1 MPRAVIVPI
10 RTTGLLGPAY
20 PRESGPCILAPV
32 ASIIPINLPGSW
44 QEPTT
49 GHEFGGSAAIPADLI
64 QATDDH
70 TRALLERRATSRR
83 RQLVPRAL
91 VLADIVGLTAAYLVA
106 THHWGGHGVLGSPS
120 ELILFVLSLPCWV
133 LVARL
138 HGLYRR
144 DEERA
149 DHSTTDDIVGVFHLV
164 TIAAWLLLVAS
175 RLAGW
180 DGPGIL
186 NLTAFWL
193 LAVCLVP
200 IARTVAR
207 LFCKRS
213 TAYEQNT
220 VIVGAGDVGQLVA
233 RKLIKH
239 PEYGAN
245 VVGFVDRCPKTRR
258 PDVPERLSILGGPER
273 LPEIIK
279 CLDVERV
286 IIAFSNES
294 VPELLALLRQLRPFG
309 VQIDLVPRLF
319 ELVGPSASVH
329 AVEGL
334 PLIGLPAGRRSATS
348 RVLKRALDII
358 GASVALVLLAPVMAF
373 VALRIRR
380 DSPGPVLFRQ
390 TRLGTGMKEF
400 TALKFR
406 TMKVDTDP
414 EAHREYI
421 RQTIASP
428 TIAEESGL
436 YKLDQADAITGF
448 GSWLRK
454 TSLDEL
460 PQLINVVRGD
470 MSLVGPRPCI
480 PYEVENFEPYHME
493 RFLMPQGIT
502 GLWQVTARANST
514 YLEALDLD
522 VAYVRD
528 WSLGLDLRLLLRT
541 PLQAIRQRV
550 STA

>member
-1 MPRAVIVPI
+1 
-10 RTTGLLGPAY
+10 
-20 PRESGPCILAPV
+20 V
-32 ASIIPINLPGSW
+32 ASIIPNDLPGRWRQSAHA
-44 QEPTT
+44 
-49 GHEFGGSAAIPADLI
+49 HELGGSAAVPDDLI

-70 TRALLERRATSRR
+70 TRALLERQPTSRR
-83 RQLVPRAL
+83 SQLVPRAL
-91 VLADIVGLTAAYLVA
+91 IVADILGLTVAYLIA
-106 THHWGGHGVLGSPS
+106 THHWGGHGLFGSLR
-120 ELILFVLSLPCWV
+120 ELMLFVLSLPCWV
-133 LVARL
+133 LVAKW

-144 DEERA
+144 DEERT
-149 DHSTTDDIVGVFHLV
+149 DHCTTDDIVGVFHLV

-180 DGPGIL
+180 NSPGIF
-186 NLTAFWL
+186 NLAGFWL
-193 LAVCLVP
+193 LAVCVVP
-200 IARTVAR
+200 ITRTIAR
-207 LFCKRS
+207 LLCKRS
-213 TAYEQNT
+213 QAYEQNT

-245 VVGFVDRCPKTRR
+245 VVGFVDRFPKARR
-258 PDVPERLSILGGPER
+258 PDLPERLSILGGPER

-286 IIAFSNES
+286 VITFSAES
-294 VPELLALLRQLRPFG
+294 VSAPLALLRQLRPFG
-309 VQIDLVPRLF
+309 VQIDVVPSMF
-319 ELVGPSASVH
+319 ELIGPRVSVH

-334 PLIGLPAGRRSATS
+334 PLIGVPPNHASATS
-348 RVLKRALDII
+348 RALKRAMDII
-358 GASVALVLLAPVMAF
+358 GASVALLLLAPVMAYI
-373 VALRIRR
+373 ALRVRR

-390 TRLGTGMKEF
+390 TRLGTGMNEF

-406 TMKVDTDP
+406 TMKVNTDP
-414 EAHREYI
+414 EAHREFI
-421 RQTIASP
+421 RQTM
-428 TIAEESGL
+428 ESATGL
-436 YKLDQADAITGF
+436 ENNGIYKLDRGYAVTKVGR
-448 GSWLRK
+448 WLRN

-460 PQLINVVRGD
+460 PQLINVLRGD

-480 PYEVENFEPYHME
+480 PYEAENFQPHHLE

-514 YLEALDLD
+514 YREALDLD

-541 PLQAIRQRV
+541 PLQVIRQRA